1 MEKKHHSR
9 LLFCSKKD
17 ITKWISLVYA
27 PFNKCYKAL
36 SNKIPL
42 DKMLLLYEAL
52 VVSVM
57 TYHSSCWAAPKS
69 VLEKLDVVHR
79 RHLRNIL
86 NYRYPNTI
94 SNENLYKR
102 CNVKRLTVRV
112 DRSRRR
118 MLGFARTYGRSCL

>member
-57 TYHSSCWAAPKS
+57 MYNSSCWASPKS

-79 RHLRNIL
+79 RHLGTDIDGECWVMFCEDLRKVLPIA
-86 NYRYPNTI
+86 
-94 SNENLYKR
+94 
-102 CNVKRLTVRV
+102 RLQ
-112 DRSRRR
+112 
-118 MLGFARTYGRSCL
+118 